1 VSERS
6 LSYSPG
12 VPPNQTLSRRAA
24 PLPPEERRVTIVDAA
39 LPLVREHGRDVTT
52 RQIAEA
58 AGIAEGTIFRV
69 FADKDAVI
77 EAVIARAF
85 DSADFARELR
95 AIDLDQPLRD
105 RVRSAVV
112 VQRRRLED
120 LFQLMFALRLGAP
133 PWKRADGRRSARRAV
148 HHQPDV
154 FDAMVAVLAAGADE
168 LRVSAAEGARRLRL
182 VTFAATH
189 PMITDHHPLS
199 TDEIVDLLLYG
210 IAAGTTSTPSAAAGI
225 EDATC

>member
-1 VSERS
+1 MLADVPAIQTRV
-6 LSYSPG
+6 SPG
-12 VPPNQTLSRRAA
+12 VSRRAA
-24 PLPPEERRVTIVDAA
+24 PLPPEQRRASIVDAA
-39 LPLVREHGRDVTT
+39 LPLVRAHGRDVTT
-52 RQIAEA
+52 RQIAQA

-69 FADKDAVI
+69 FADKNALIDAV
-77 EAVIARAF
+77 VARAF
-85 DSADFARELR
+85 DSAQFAAELR
-95 AIDLDQPLRD
+95 AIDLGQPLRD
-105 RVRSAVV
+105 RVRAAVV

-133 PWKRADGRRSARRAV
+133 PWKRPEGGKSPHHRL

-154 FDAMVAVLAAGADE
+154 FEAMIAVFAAGTDE
-168 LRVSAAEGARRLRL
+168 LTVSAPEAARRMRL

-210 IAAGTTSTPSAAAGI
+210 IAASPGRSRRGTT
-225 EDATC
+225 C

>member
-1 VSERS
+1 MLVDVVAIQTRVSPS
-6 LSYSPG
+6 A
-12 VPPNQTLSRRAA
+12 SRRAA
-24 PLPPEERRVTIVDAA
+24 PLPPEQRRASIVDAA
-39 LPLVREHGRDVTT
+39 LPLVRAHGRDVTT
-52 RQIAEA
+52 RQIAQA

-77 EAVIARAF
+77 DAVVARAF
-85 DSADFARELR
+85 DSAEFADELR

-105 RVRSAVV
+105 RVRAAVV
-112 VQRRRLED
+112 IQRRRLED

-133 PWKRADGRRSARRAV
+133 PWKRPDGRKSPHRRL
-148 HHQPDV
+148 HSQPDV
-154 FDAMVAVLAAGADE
+154 FEAMVAVFAAGADE
-168 LRVSAAEGARRLRL
+168 LTVSAPEGARRMRL

-210 IAAGTTSTPSAAAGI
+210 IAATPGRSRRGTT
-225 EDATC
+225 C

>member
-1 VSERS
+1 MLEGM
-6 LSYSPG
+6 PT
-12 VPPNQTLSRRAA
+12 QTRATPSASRRAA
-24 PLPPEERRVTIVDAA
+24 PLPPEERRATIVDAA
-39 LPLVREHGRDVTT
+39 LPLVRKHGRDVTT

-69 FADKDAVI
+69 FPDKDAVI
-77 EAVIARAF
+77 DAVIARAF
-85 DSADFARELR
+85 DSAEFADELR

-105 RVRSAVV
+105 RVRAAVV

-133 PWKRADGRRSARRAV
+133 PWKRPDGRKPP
-148 HHQPDV
+148 HHRLHNQPDV
-154 FDAMVAVLAAGADE
+154 FEAMVAVFAAGADE
-168 LRVSAAEGARRLRL
+168 LTVSAPEGARRMRL

-210 IAAGTTSTPSAAAGI
+210 IAAKTDRDPRATT
-225 EDATC
+225 C

>member
-1 VSERS
+1 MLEGMPIQTRAT
-6 LSYSPG
+6 PG
-12 VPPNQTLSRRAA
+12 VSRRAA
-24 PLPPEERRVTIVDAA
+24 PLPPEERRATIVDAA
-39 LPLVREHGRDVTT
+39 LPLVRTHGRDVTT

-77 EAVIARAF
+77 DAVIARAF
-85 DSADFARELR
+85 DSAEFADELR
-95 AIDLDQPLRD
+95 AIDPDQPLRD
-105 RVRSAVV
+105 RVRAAVV

-133 PWKRADGRRSARRAV
+133 PWKRPDGRKPP
-148 HHQPDV
+148 HHRLHNQPEV
-154 FDAMVAVLAAGADE
+154 FEAMVAVFAAGADE
-168 LRVSAAEGARRLRL
+168 LTVSALEGARRMRL

-210 IAAGTTSTPSAAAGI
+210 IAAKAGRDPKGTT
-225 EDATC
+225 C

>member
-1 VSERS
+1 M
-6 LSYSPG
+6 
-12 VPPNQTLSRRAA
+12 PPNQTLSRRAA
-24 PLPPEERRVTIVDAA
+24 PLPPEERRATIVDAA

-77 EAVIARAF
+77 EAVITRAF
-85 DSADFARELR
+85 DSAEFARELR
-95 AIDLDQPLRD
+95 TIDLDRPLRD

-112 VQRRRLED
+112 VQRRRLQN

-133 PWKRADGRRSARRAV
+133 PWKRSDPRASGHRAV
-148 HHQPDV
+148 HNEPDV
-154 FDAMVAVLAAGADE
+154 FDAMVAIFAAGDDE
-168 LRVSAAEGARRLRL
+168 LTVSAPEGARRLRM

-189 PMITDHHPLS
+189 PMITDRRPLS

-210 IAAGTTSTPSAAAGI
+210 IATDKASDRRGAASGRGP
-225 EDATC
+225 TC